1 MVKGDI
7 ILVPFPFTNLSGSK
21 IRPALVLI
29 SSDID
34 VTIAFITTQFN
45 RDDESCVSIEASIEN
60 GLKKNS
66 LIRLNKLASV
76 DNNLVLGKIG
86 SLQSSDIVRINSQLK
101 KIFQVS

>member
-1 MVKGDI
+1 MIKGDI
-7 ILVPFPFTNLSGSK
+7 ILVPFPFTNLEGSK

-45 RDDESCVSIEASIEN
+45 WIDESCVAIEASIEN

-76 DNNLVLGKIG
+76 DNNLALGKIG
-86 SLQSSDIVRINSQLK
+86 KLQLKDIVQINAQLK
-101 KIFQVS
+101 KILKIS

>member
-1 MVKGDI
+1 MISKKLTMTKGDI
-7 ILVPFPFTNLSGSK
+7 ILIPFPFTNLSGSK

-29 SSDID
+29 SPDID

-45 RDDESCVSIEASIEN
+45 WIDEGCLEIESSKEN

-66 LIRLNKLASV
+66 LIRLNKLASI

-86 SLQSSDIVRINSQLK
+86 NLNSDITFNLK
-101 KIFQVS
+101 HY